1 VTVPNWEYKTE
12 VLTSMLG
19 RDKVRMGDLED
30 ALKKAGGDGW
40 ELATLT
46 LDADLRDSRDGH
58 LLIFKRPRG

>member
-12 VLTSMLG
+12 MQTSIVG
-19 RDKVRMGDLED
+19 RDKLRVGDLED

-58 LLIFKRPRG
+58 LLIFKRPRA